1 LYVYQNILLPYIQN
15 SLSIFHGF
23 FDHHSLQFYDLIFP
37 STIFV
42 ESVSSYINLEGR
54 FRITT
59 KILDTIGSSYTDLEI
74 LWLYDTFH
82 IEPSILIFQ

>member
-1 LYVYQNILLPYIQN
+1 
-15 SLSIFHGF
+15 
-23 FDHHSLQFYDLIFP
+23 
-37 STIFV
+37 V